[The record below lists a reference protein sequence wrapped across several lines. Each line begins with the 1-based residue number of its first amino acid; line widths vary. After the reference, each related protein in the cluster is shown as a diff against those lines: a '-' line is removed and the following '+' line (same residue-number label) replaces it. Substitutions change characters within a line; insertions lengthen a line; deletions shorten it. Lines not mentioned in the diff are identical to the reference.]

1 VSGYSLGFENFAKGG
16 ELENLFSDVGPDTT
30 MFRIVCKSNLTRALA
45 EDLCE
50 KFIETLSALDS
61 MSDGYQSI
69 HRVKETLQMEAES
82 EGVSARG
89 ATQAVLAANIW
100 KNKTFNKKKQLKR
113 LSLSH
118 GVC

>member
-50 KFIETLSALDS
+50 TFIETLNFLDS

-69 HRVKETLQMEAES
+69 NRVKEALREEAEN
-82 EGVSARG
+82 EGVTAH
-89 ATQAVLAANIW
+89 AAAKALLAANIW